1 MHNILIILKHGCI
14 IDYYTCVTD
23 PVDAHATRMTIG
35 TMARR
40 RRGRRDDGAM
50 MSASSRATF
59 CRPPDDMEGRE
70 GRERRAACSRA
81 RGLEVMG
88 DRARKQLHEGDGR
101 RETEEAREAEEL
113 CRLEGSGSSEE
124 GPSRQRKNPGQI
136 VFVYLYR

>member
-50 MSASSRATF
+50 MSASLRATF

-81 RGLEVMG
+81 RGLPGRGEDRGGG
-88 DRARKQLHEGDGR
+88 DPRIKGEGGIERLVLQSCLYPSLDNVDMFRFKKTDGTYDIFSLVKQL
-101 RETEEAREAEEL
+101 
-113 CRLEGSGSSEE
+113 S
-124 GPSRQRKNPGQI
+124 
-136 VFVYLYR
+136 